1 VKQMTRNRQKRLEDV
16 SYKTIVLSA
25 VLIFLGLL
33 FGSFVKYTI
42 LMASFGVFI
51 LLVGII
57 LYLIAQFGE

>member
-1 VKQMTRNRQKRLEDV
+1 MTRNRQKRLEDV